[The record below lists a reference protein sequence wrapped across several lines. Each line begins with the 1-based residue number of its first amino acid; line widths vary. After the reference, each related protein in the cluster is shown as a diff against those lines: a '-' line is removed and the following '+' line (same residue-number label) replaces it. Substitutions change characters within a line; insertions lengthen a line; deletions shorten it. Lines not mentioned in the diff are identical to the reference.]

1 MNVEVRERGPNL
13 AAANDDVQVVAAPL
27 EMREKK
33 EIHYSILHADA
44 SIFRP
49 DKSVI
54 ADIVEDREI
63 ILVVDDKVHAIYG
76 QALAA
81 HAHHHLNVMDTVII
95 PGDEAHKTWTEAESI
110 CNSAMRCALG
120 RSGVIVA
127 VGGGVILDV
136 AGFAASIY
144 RRGIGYLRIPTTL
157 IGQVDVSVGV
167 KQGIN
172 AGHRKNVLGSFYA
185 PMASINDSSFLGTLS
200 ASHLAS
206 GMAEIIKM
214 AMIAD
219 PVLFGLVEQH
229 GAELIARRFQEPAA
243 AARAIMMRAEVAMLR
258 ELKGNLFET
267 TLQRSV
273 DYGHTF
279 SVVLETDGAYALPH
293 GHAVGLDMLISTC
306 LAASRGLCPT
316 TVLERL
322 LAVYGQVGLPL
333 SQEICSADRLIESLE
348 SVRKHRGGALNLVV
362 PREIGRPMYLQE
374 VGRDELQEALDTLA
388 YAQMNHDRSV
398 V

>member
-1 MNVEVRERGPNL
+1 
-13 AAANDDVQVVAAPL
+13 
-27 EMREKK
+27 
-33 EIHYSILHADA
+33 
-44 SIFRP
+44 
-49 DKSVI
+49 
-54 ADIVEDREI
+54 
-63 ILVVDDKVHAIYG
+63 
-76 QALAA
+76 
-81 HAHHHLNVMDTVII
+81 
-95 PGDEAHKTWTEAESI
+95 
-110 CNSAMRCALG
+110 
-120 RSGVIVA
+120 
-127 VGGGVILDV
+127 
-136 AGFAASIY
+136 
-144 RRGIGYLRIPTTL
+144 
-157 IGQVDVSVGV
+157 
-167 KQGIN
+167 
-172 AGHRKNVLGSFYA
+172 
-185 PMASINDSSFLGTLS
+185 MASINDSSFLGTLS